1 MPQTTTSTSRTYGVI
16 NDDGTIVALG
26 DVPRMLEGKV
36 AIDGQEDDVALPGL
50 ILPEQLDLDV
60 AKAGGAGAAGTAA
73 GAKDAKLADGE
84 GGLLQTAD
92 DLLADG
98 AGGTDDAD
106 RVGHAEGGGGT
117 RDERGAA
124 AAAADAARTCEGRCG
139 RAGTGEGNGRGGDKG
154 LGAGEG
160 ESSCGQG

>member
-1 MPQTTTSTSRTYGVI
+1 MPQTTSTSRTYRVI

-26 DVPRMLEGKV
+26 NVPCMLEGKV

-50 ILPEQLDLDV
+50 VLLEQLDLNV

-73 GAKDAKLADGE
+73 GAKDAQLADGE
-84 GGLLQTAD
+84 GGLLQAAD

-124 AAAADAARTCEGRCG
+124 AAADAARTCEGRCG
-139 RAGTGEGNGRGGDKG
+139 RAGTGEGNGRGGGKG